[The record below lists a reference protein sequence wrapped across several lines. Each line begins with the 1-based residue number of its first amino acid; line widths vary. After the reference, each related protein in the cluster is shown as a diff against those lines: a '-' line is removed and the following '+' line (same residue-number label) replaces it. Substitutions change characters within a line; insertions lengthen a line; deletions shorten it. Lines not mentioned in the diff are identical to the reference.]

1 MNVRFLCYVVL
12 ETVLFLFGL
21 SPLVSS
27 RRIHAEFQVI
37 LPDSFQFKK
46 LETTVVSETYT
57 LSKNRNLSRYYDLK
71 AVTKVL
77 EKEYPEEILKTFCK
91 ETFPNKINTIMYLN
105 INPSKSLSSSDY
117 IMSIAQA
124 LGYPFISWNPDLPST
139 SQVCYSNLLSMFT
152 NRFVILLFLSY
163 QVCCA
168 KYGTPF
174 MDIAMSDRNVWHDR
188 I

>member
-1 MNVRFLCYVVL
+1 
-12 ETVLFLFGL
+12 
-21 SPLVSS
+21 
-27 RRIHAEFQVI
+27 
-37 LPDSFQFKK
+37 
-46 LETTVVSETYT
+46 
-57 LSKNRNLSRYYDLK
+57 
-71 AVTKVL
+71 VTKVL

-139 SQVCYSNLLSMFT
+139 SQVCYSNLLSMFAS
-152 NRFVILLFLSY
+152 RYVILFFLSY
-163 QVCCA
+163 QVCCTT
-168 KYGTPF
+168 YGTPF

-188 I
+188 L

>member
-12 ETVLFLFGL
+12 ETVIFLFGL

-27 RRIHAEFQVI
+27 SRIPAEFQVI

-57 LSKNRNLSRYYDLK
+57 LRRNRNLSRYYDLK

-77 EKEYPEEILKTFCK
+77 KKEYPEEILKTFCK
-91 ETFPNKINTIMYLN
+91 ETFPNKINTIMYIN
-105 INPSKSLSSSDY
+105 IHPGKSLSSSDY

-124 LGYPFISWNPDLPST
+124 LGYPFISWNPNLPST

-152 NRFVILLFLSY
+152 SRFASLLSLSY
-163 QVCCA
+163 QVYSA
-168 KYGTPF
+168 KNGAPF
-174 MDIAMSDRNVWHDR
+174 MDIAMSVRNK
-188 I
+188 

>member
-37 LPDSFQFKK
+37 LPDSLQFKK

-139 SQVCYSNLLSMFT
+139 SQVCYSNLLSMFAS
-152 NRFVILLFLSY
+152 RYVILLFLSY
-163 QVCCA
+163 QVCCTT
-168 KYGTPF
+168 YGTPF

-188 I
+188 L